1 MSSHCVSIVLNK
13 NVQLNRSITFPLVSL
28 VMIDTFICFSNIKP
42 KMRVSIKICINVYK
56 VIKKFQVLKF
66 IFSNL

>member
-42 KMRVSIKICINVYK
+42 KMRVSIKIYINVYK
-56 VIKKFQVLKF
+56 EV
-66 IFSNL
+66 